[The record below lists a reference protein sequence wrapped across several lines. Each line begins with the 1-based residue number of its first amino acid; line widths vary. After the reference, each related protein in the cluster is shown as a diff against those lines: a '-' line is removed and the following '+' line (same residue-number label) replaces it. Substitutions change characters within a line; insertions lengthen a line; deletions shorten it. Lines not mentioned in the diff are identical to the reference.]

1 MFLVDPAPL
10 TRQDLA
16 NIVTSRAM
24 QVLLISVISMLTA
37 QILKVIFYSI
47 KDKRPRFELFIS
59 TGGFPSSHT
68 AFCIALDISLGM
80 IQWYTENKLDWSFTV
95 AVVFSAIV
103 IHDATGVRLEASK
116 HAKILN
122 RIAENLTEEE
132 KKELGYGKKGHLK
145 EMLGHRT
152 REVLG
157 GAVVGTIIGMIGALL
172 VIRTQANPVATPEAT
187 ANIINML
194 LRR

>member
-132 KKELGYGKKGHLK
+132 FCLREQYQASLNTFKRILK
-145 EMLGHRT
+145 E
-152 REVLG
+152 
-157 GAVVGTIIGMIGALL
+157 
-172 VIRTQANPVATPEAT
+172 NY
-187 ANIINML
+187 NIYKILSEQLKTFSFINNEK
-194 LRR
+194 